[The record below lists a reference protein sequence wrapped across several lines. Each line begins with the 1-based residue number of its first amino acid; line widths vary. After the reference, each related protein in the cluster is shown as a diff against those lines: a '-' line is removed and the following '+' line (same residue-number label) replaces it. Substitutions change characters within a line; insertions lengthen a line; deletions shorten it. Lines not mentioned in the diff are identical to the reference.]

1 MVPISVFRNVRTYKS
16 KKGDTIFYIYFGK
29 VISYALILCP
39 SLLKKPSGNWH
50 SDPSLLH
57 G

>member
-39 SLLKKPSGNWH
+39 SLLKKPSGN
-50 SDPSLLH
+50 
-57 G
+57 